1 MTSFIIDLHNKC
13 AYIYYKTEVAHY
25 DRNSGSHISGM
36 VAQAYRTGGSLEHR
50 LFRFKEKMQIF
61 VDADACPVVD
71 IVEEIAEKYN
81 IPTTL
86 LCDTN
91 HILYSDYSE
100 VIVVGAGAD
109 AVDYKLISICHKG
122 DIVVS
127 QDYGVA
133 AMALGKGAYAI
144 HQSGKWYTNEN
155 IDQMLMERHLNKKAR
170 RSSHKNHI
178 KGARKRTEDDDV
190 RFAQSFEKLILMA
203 KSKEGA

>member
-1 MTSFIIDLHNKC
+1 
-13 AYIYYKTEVAHY
+13 
-25 DRNSGSHISGM
+25 
-36 VAQAYRTGGSLEHR
+36 
-50 LFRFKEKMQIF
+50 MQIF

-71 IVEEIAEKYN
+71 IVEKIAKEYN
-81 IPTTL
+81 VPVTL

-91 HILYSDYSE
+91 HVLSSAYSE
-100 VIVVGAGAD
+100 VVIVGAGAD

-144 HQSGKWYTNEN
+144 HQSGKWYTNDN

-178 KGARKRTEDDDV
+178 KGPKKRTAEDDEK
-190 RFAQSFEKLILMA
+190 FAQSFEKMVLMA
-203 KSKEGA
+203 QQNESR

>member
-1 MTSFIIDLHNKC
+1 
-13 AYIYYKTEVAHY
+13 
-25 DRNSGSHISGM
+25 
-36 VAQAYRTGGSLEHR
+36 
-50 LFRFKEKMQIF
+50 MQIF
-61 VDADACPVVD
+61 VDADACPVVG
-71 IVEEIAEKYN
+71 IVEKIAKEHSV
-81 IPTTL
+81 PVTL

-91 HILYSDYSE
+91 HVLSSDYSE

-133 AMALGKGAYAI
+133 AMALGKDAYAI

-170 RSSHKNHI
+170 MASGKNHLTESSKSPASIAKAISSGWGLACIRRSATPSDKLRSSYS
-178 KGARKRTEDDDV
+178 V
-190 RFAQSFEKLILMA
+190 M
-203 KSKEGA
+203 SK

>member
-1 MTSFIIDLHNKC
+1 
-13 AYIYYKTEVAHY
+13 
-25 DRNSGSHISGM
+25 
-36 VAQAYRTGGSLEHR
+36 
-50 LFRFKEKMQIF
+50 MQIL
-61 VDADACPVVD
+61 VDADACPVVS
-71 IVEEIAEKYN
+71 IVERVAKEHN
-81 IPTTL
+81 LPVTL

-91 HILYSDYSE
+91 HVLSSDYSE

-155 IDQMLMERHLNKKAR
+155 IDQMLMESHLNKKAR
-170 RSSHKNHI
+170 RASRKNHL
-178 KGARKRTEDDDV
+178 KGPRKRTAEDDEHF
-190 RFAQSFEKLILMA
+190 RASFEKMIHMA
-203 KSKEGA
+203 MDKEN